1 MIDTTKEYLIPYST
15 IKNIKSLTGNECLI
29 LLLLNGYGSM
39 KIKKL
44 KELIHSETRNKNCMH
59 DDTVKDVIA
68 KMTSNEGKKRFLYL
82 SKGETYNESR
92 IRIATR
98 VSDSSGYMK
107 VPSIAIQKY
116 IDREISQ
123 KDFLIFITLVRNIK
137 RDIETTL
144 DRLGYD
150 LGSCPHDVA
159 KGIKSLHKAECMQV
173 EKSCNAGYGRNI
185 YIIEGM
191 DKSRVVKKNT
201 SNNDTGLIYIMK
213 NCGYYK
219 IGRAKKGS
227 TRFFEY
233 TRLPEEP
240 VYIVK
245 QNCNDYMRVEKELHL
260 MFAEKRNRGGRC
272 EWFTLDD
279 EDIKVA
285 LDYIEKHKAS

>member
-1 MIDTTKEYLIPYST
+1 MIDTTKEYFIPCS
-15 IKNIKSLTGNECLI
+15 IIRSVKNITGNECLI

-44 KELIHSETRNKNCMH
+44 KELIYSETRNKECMH
-59 DDTVKDVIA
+59 ERTVKDVIA
-68 KMTSNEGKKRFLYL
+68 KMSNNEGRKRFLYIT
-82 SKGETYNESR
+82 KGETYNENR

-107 VPSIAIQKY
+107 VPSLVIQKY

-137 RDIETTL
+137 KDLDTTM

-150 LGSCPHDVA
+150 LDIDAHNVSN
-159 KGIKSLHKAECMQV
+159 GIRNLCKAECMEV
-173 EKSCNAGYGRNI
+173 KKSCNGGYGRNI
-185 YIIEGM
+185 YIIDDIGR
-191 DKSRVVKKNT
+191 SRVVKKNT

-260 MFAEKRNRGGRC
+260 MFSEKRNRGGSC
-272 EWFTLDD
+272 EWFTLDE

-285 LDYIEKHKAS
+285 LDYIEKHKVS